1 MVQRYYAYIDEAG
14 DEGFG
19 KLRSEQAS
27 GQSRWL
33 LLGGIIVAEAAD
45 RELPRWRDEI
55 MGLFATKKKE
65 RDLHFRNLKHAQ
77 KVAACKNLDLR
88 KFGIVTVCSNKITV
102 ANSPKY
108 VSIFKEKGVLYN
120 YLTRFLLER
129 VTTAVV
135 TAGKRDG
142 VDVELHVRFS
152 RRGGTDYH
160 AMHDYLVLMKDGR
173 EKLKPVRSIDWS
185 VFNPDNIKV
194 ENHSKLAGLQIA
206 DVVTSA
212 VAAGLEPNLYGDTE
226 PKYAELLGSHFVR
239 HKGTVLDCGL
249 TLIPRYASNPLS
261 QDQKTFID
269 RMISWQAPGS

>member
-1 MVQRYYAYIDEAG
+1 MVERYYAYIDEAG

-19 KLRSEQAS
+19 KLRSSTES

-33 LLGGIIVAEAAD
+33 VLGGIIVAEDAD
-45 RELPRWRDEI
+45 RALPRWRDDI
-55 MGLFATKKKE
+55 TNLFQTKKKE

-77 KVAACKNLDLR
+77 KVAACKNLTKQ

-108 VSIFKEKGVLYN
+108 VSIFKDKGMLYN

-129 VTTAVV
+129 ITTSVAK
-135 TAGKRDG
+135 ARNRDG
-142 VDVELHVRFS
+142 CEVELHVRFS

-160 AMHDYLVLMKDGR
+160 AMHDYLILMKEGR
-173 EKLKPVRSIDWS
+173 EKIKPVRSIDWS
-185 VFNPDNIKV
+185 VFNPDHIKV

-212 VAAGLEPNLYGDTE
+212 LAAGLEPNLYGDVE
-226 PKYAELLGSHFVR
+226 GQYAEILADHFVK
-239 HKGTVLDCGL
+239 HKGSILDCGL
-249 TLIPRYASNPLS
+249 TLIPRLGMNPLS
-261 QDQKTFID
+261 QDQKTFVD
-269 RMISWQAPGS
+269 RMVGRQAPGS